1 MLQIKLDVPNQIV
14 IFQNTA
20 NNKSISIKLS
30 EEMLSQ
36 ELYVF
41 TTLTH
46 KGDRVEI
53 KYKSD

>member
-20 NNKSISIKLS
+20 NNKSVSIKLS

-46 KGDRVEI
+46 KGDKVEI